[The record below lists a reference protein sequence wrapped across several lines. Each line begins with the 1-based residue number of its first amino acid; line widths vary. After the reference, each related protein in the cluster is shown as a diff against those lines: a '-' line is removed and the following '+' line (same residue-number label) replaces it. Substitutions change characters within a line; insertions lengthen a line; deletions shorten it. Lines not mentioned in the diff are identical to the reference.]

1 MAQKR
6 RAAAAAAQKPPAR
19 DEDSDSDD
27 APEEVSMSSGRDV
40 AGKRRRAE
48 EVGRAAVNA
57 RTKERNK
64 KQNDTFTEQAKKRA
78 ANAALPPPAAPA
90 PLPDDVLKAME
101 AAESTKKK
109 VEHPERYVLGRNP
122 RGAEYEEAEE
132 DEDED
137 GGAFP
142 ANEDGDE
149 EKEIG
154 FGTTIGRVAS
164 HSGRSASH
172 VVWSSDSDD
181 DGGGSDSEDEDD
193 EGGGGVQPVVLEE
206 RLANKPKVVDF
217 RREHLYG
224 ARLNRQNGLLS
235 MAKRGKAKAPSSRF

>member
-1 MAQKR
+1 
-6 RAAAAAAQKPPAR
+6 
-19 DEDSDSDD
+19 
-27 APEEVSMSSGRDV
+27 MSSGRDV
-40 AGKRRRAE
+40 AAKRRRAE
-48 EVGRAAVNA
+48 ELGRHAVNA

-78 ANAALPPPAAPA
+78 AKAALPPPAAAA

-122 RGAEYEEAEE
+122 RGAEYDDEQGSE
-132 DEDED
+132 DEDQ
-137 GGAFP
+137 FP
-142 ANEDGDE
+142 ADEDGDDAQE
-149 EKEIG
+149 AG
-154 FGTTIGRVAS
+154 FGKTIGGPARK
-164 HSGRSASH
+164 H

-181 DGGGSDSEDEDD
+181 DDGGSDEDE
-193 EGGGGVQPVVLEE
+193 EEEAGEGGVQPVVLEE
-206 RLANKPKVVDF
+206 AHRLANKPKVVDF

-235 MAKRGKAKAPSSRF
+235 MARRSKARAPSSRF